1 MQKRLQQ
8 SNMVLLSTHNQ
19 QRKEQRERLEWLPN
33 EQQEF
38 SNVLMFPYD
47 QIWIYWAFFFFFCSL
62 QKSLADSAA
71 GTISSIFGFLWGI
84 SSLRRISDNCCSVMG
99 WGCLRGLTFGQGLLF
114 RMACI
119 CWHLQ
124 SSIFTPFS
132 GSGERVCLLP
142 AAPVDRSHLW
152 LQAAGAG
159 SCQGP
164 QRFLLP
170 DLRRGSQ
177 PELHRRPHAQRGKP
191 DTWNSTGMFTHPHI
205 LGAFIF
211 CPADVTPL
219 ADDAD

>member
-1 MQKRLQQ
+1 MQTRLQQ
-8 SNMVLLSTHNQ
+8 SNMVLLSAHNQ

-47 QIWIYWAFFFFFCSL
+47 QIWIYWAFFFAHYRNHWQIL
-62 QKSLADSAA
+62 PQEQLAAYSA
-71 GTISSIFGFLWGI
+71 SSEEFQ
-84 SSLRRISDNCCSVMG
+84 SLRRISDNCCSVMG
-99 WGCLRGLTFGQGLLF
+99 WGCLRGLAFGQGLVF
-114 RMACI
+114 RMVCI

-124 SSIFTPFS
+124 FSIFAPFS

-177 PELHRRPHAQRGKP
+177 PELHQRPHAQRGKP

-205 LGAFIF
+205 LGVFIF